1 MIKIQLYWNNI
12 CILHRQ
18 ELVFLDRIR
27 SDLRQKGLDLN
38 VRCFGLGYS
47 HHMSEYLMEPEAILP
62 DIVVSADLEVF
73 EDQRIYIRLAESG
86 LHPLANCLPVKQAEC
101 VRRLHRSDCLLPY
114 LAIPLV
120 FFADSRKFGGSD
132 SICLDQLV
140 KEGYP
145 LTFGGVE
152 NSAAKTVVKTIWES
166 CGPDNAR
173 RFLSNCTVTHMPI
186 QAFQSVR
193 TGEAALA
200 LVPSVYAL
208 RADGRQKK
216 AFWPADGAVAVPS
229 YICAR
234 KTIPEDAALTVI
246 NALRAPQI
254 SHFYVNN
261 GCLISCSPQSPKDI
275 WMSDSGLLRLPSP
288 GFLETLT
295 AGSFYELYRNCL
307 GTETATSA

>member
-1 MIKIQLYWNNI
+1 M
-12 CILHRQ
+12 
-18 ELVFLDRIR
+18 
-27 SDLRQKGLDLN
+27 
-38 VRCFGLGYS
+38 
-47 HHMSEYLMEPEAILP
+47 
-62 DIVVSADLEVF
+62 
-73 EDQRIYIRLAESG
+73 
-86 LHPLANCLPVKQAEC
+86 
-101 VRRLHRSDCLLPY
+101 
-114 LAIPLV
+114 

-229 YICAR
+229 YCDQCAPGSADQSVLCEER
-234 KTIPEDAALTVI
+234 LPDQL
-246 NALRAPQI
+246 
-254 SHFYVNN
+254 
-261 GCLISCSPQSPKDI
+261 QSPKSQGYLDV
-275 WMSDSGLLRLPSP
+275 
-288 GFLETLT
+288 
-295 AGSFYELYRNCL
+295 
-307 GTETATSA
+307 